1 LIPRSRSRR
10 RAIYSLNARRVLRDS
25 DPEEIEKTLKAGRVI
40 RSSLSKTG
48 FPADVMLDVVMP
60 AMQAQT
66 EGDDA
71 TGYRVTLR
79 PAGANKITMWMIKED
94 GMYKILDG
102 AEKPNSIGL
111 EIIDRLQAGNVAG
124 AQVLLDWVRDGRV
137 VGMIARD
144 SILRVLQ
151 ARLQVGHLTEQ

>member
-1 LIPRSRSRR
+1 
-10 RAIYSLNARRVLRDS
+10 
-25 DPEEIEKTLKAGRVI
+25 
-40 RSSLSKTG
+40 
-48 FPADVMLDVVMP
+48 
-60 AMQAQT
+60 
-66 EGDDA
+66 
-71 TGYRVTLR
+71 
-79 PAGANKITMWMIKED
+79 MWMIKEEC
-94 GMYKILDG
+94 MYKILDG